1 MGFRIDLTGKR
12 LGRWTVLNFA
22 GPNKRGQARWKCR
35 CDCGTIRICNRG
47 DLRNGASK
55 SCGCYAVDRI
65 KECKTTHGHSR
76 NGIHT
81 KEYRAWCLMRTRCD
95 KNRASPADFK
105 LYAGNGVAV
114 CKRWLKFENFF
125 KDMGYAPS
133 AKHSVDRYPNKHGNY
148 KPSNCRWATDKQ
160 QMRNTSVNRLATWN
174 GKTQC
179 IAAWAEE
186 LGMLQATL
194 SYRIKSWPIE
204 KAFTKPI
211 QQQLG
216 RNC

>member
-12 LGRWTVLNFA
+12 LG
-22 GPNKRGQARWKCR
+22 
-35 CDCGTIRICNRG
+35 
-47 DLRNGASK
+47 
-55 SCGCYAVDRI
+55 
-65 KECKTTHGHSR
+65 
-76 NGIHT
+76 
-81 KEYRAWCLMRTRCD
+81 
-95 KNRASPADFK
+95 
-105 LYAGNGVAV
+105 
-114 CKRWLKFENFF
+114 
-125 KDMGYAPS
+125 
-133 AKHSVDRYPNKHGNY
+133 
-148 KPSNCRWATDKQ
+148 
-160 QMRNTSVNRLATWN
+160 RNTSVNRLATWN